1 MDSPQLLNPNAG
13 EVLKAACDAALANP
27 AFQPSEGVTHCNQSA
42 AFIAQ
47 ALGCNE
53 LGGILADADY
63 LVMGRNAS
71 GKWKNVTR
79 FDAAIQALSNGL
91 AFAILPS
98 YRIMDGRD
106 AETGKPIWAKHGHIA
121 VVYPLGMQWSGS
133 LQHDVPMLANVGK
146 TVGVMKASAAF
157 PVASGD
163 AYYFTWSGDAPGK
176 ANS

>member
-1 MDSPQLLNPNAG
+1 MS
-13 EVLKAACDAALANP
+13 EILKAACDAALANP
-27 AFQPSEGVTHCNQSA
+27 AFQPSEGVTHCNEAA

-63 LVMGRNAS
+63 LVMGRNVS

-98 YRIMDGRD
+98 YRIMDGID
-106 AETGKPIWAKHGHIA
+106 ENDKPIYAKHGHIA
-121 VVYPLGMQWSGS
+121 AVYPLGMQWSGS
-133 LQHDVPMLANVGK
+133 LQHDVPIVCNIGK
-146 TVGVMKASAAF
+146 TVGIMKTSGAF
-157 PVASGD
+157 PVMSGD
-163 AYYFTWSGDAPGK
+163 PYFFTWSADAAK